1 MYPLKKLVFFF
12 KISMWNKKWNTAK
25 ILLYF
30 LLTSSLFTSKKE
42 LGFSHVSIVC
52 RTDIKKMISF
62 TFLEE
67 MERLGIVLE
76 ILFRPLAI
84 SSNFGL
90 CHLLI
95 QSEIKGSLISESI
108 FTNLFQSTKKVQ
120 THHP

>member
-1 MYPLKKLVFFF
+1 M
-12 KISMWNKKWNTAK
+12 
-25 ILLYF
+25 
-30 LLTSSLFTSKKE
+30 
-42 LGFSHVSIVC
+42 SIVC
-52 RTDIKKMISF
+52 RTDIKKMILF

-67 MERLGIVLE
+67 MEHLGIVLE
-76 ILFRPLAI
+76 ILFRPLAT